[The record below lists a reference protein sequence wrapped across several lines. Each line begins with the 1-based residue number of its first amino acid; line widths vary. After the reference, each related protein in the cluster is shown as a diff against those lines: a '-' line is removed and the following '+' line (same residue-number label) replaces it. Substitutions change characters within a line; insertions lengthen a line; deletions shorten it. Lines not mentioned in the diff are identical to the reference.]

1 LFPQLLSRG
10 SVDVPTLLA
19 EVTQSWEAAT
29 VVEVAHIAAMLVAET
44 SAWEASTMQDSAT
57 LRVMDA
63 ED

>member
-1 LFPQLLSRG
+1 
-10 SVDVPTLLA
+10 VDVPTLLA

-29 VVEVAHIAAMLVAET
+29 VVEVAHIAAMLAAET

-57 LRVMDA
+57 LCVMDA